1 MASSDQPGPVP
12 AAAGAGGHAAW
23 SRVLLK
29 LSGEA
34 LMGDQGYGI
43 DPEQI
48 AGVARVVKG
57 ATDRDVE
64 VAVVVGAGNI
74 FRGVIGAASGMDR
87 ATADYMGMMATM
99 RNALAIRDALEKL
112 GVTTR
117 IQSGVAMQ

>member
-1 MASSDQPGPVP
+1 MASSDQPGPAP
-12 AAAGAGGHAAW
+12 AGAGAGGHAAW

-64 VAVVVGAGNI
+64 VAVVVGAVR
-74 FRGVIGAASGMDR
+74 RGFI
-87 ATADYMGMMATM
+87 
-99 RNALAIRDALEKL
+99 ALLPSSMSEPHR
-112 GVTTR
+112 
-117 IQSGVAMQ
+117 

>member
-1 MASSDQPGPVP
+1 
-12 AAAGAGGHAAW
+12 
-23 SRVLLK
+23 
-29 LSGEA
+29 
-34 LMGDQGYGI
+34 MGDQGYGI

-87 ATADYMGMMATM
+87 ATADYMGMIATM
-99 RNALAIRDALEKL
+99 LNALASQDAEPFWRSAVASWRCSWPRTSLLPSCPRRRQWCPSLLL
-112 GVTTR
+112 GSKT
-117 IQSGVAMQ
+117 